1 MIVHQFRKL
10 VVSFLVHGTAQNTVI
25 TKKAS
30 RVMKCLAVDLPTMSM
45 PTKPVLDGCDIS
57 NASMHRL
64 KQRLT
69 LKKYGLRGVIVV
81 RAFYWWCS
89 KRYYAYM
96 SIYADVGGGSVVNRT
111 RNSLAR
117 IPLRW
122 MVRQCFVA
130 GTGIMFHKDTFFKI
144 GLDPNS
150 LYPDI
155 LPRPP
160 MILQNPSIHTIPV
173 PKPGVVKNDRKA
185 VVYTD
190 GDGFI
195 NEAEEDLADA
205 LSPMYDQLKL
215 ARYWWLLEMIPQ
227 TIHYQCSRTEN
238 VKHKIV
244 YVDSHFVVSLCVNGY
259 SSLPPLIQI

>member
-1 MIVHQFRKL
+1 
-10 VVSFLVHGTAQNTVI
+10 
-25 TKKAS
+25 
-30 RVMKCLAVDLPTMSM
+30 MKCLAVDPPTMSM

-64 KQRLT
+64 KQRLM

-81 RAFYWWCS
+81 RAFYWWYS

>member
-1 MIVHQFRKL
+1 
-10 VVSFLVHGTAQNTVI
+10 
-25 TKKAS
+25 
-30 RVMKCLAVDLPTMSM
+30 
-45 PTKPVLDGCDIS
+45 
-57 NASMHRL
+57 
-64 KQRLT
+64 
-69 LKKYGLRGVIVV
+69 
-81 RAFYWWCS
+81 
-89 KRYYAYM
+89 M

-259 SSLPPLIQI
+259 SSPPHPSYSDLIGVILVMRPCNWRRESRYTEVSKFEWKPKEYLVWNRIRSMSPEWCLKSTLHGSTSK